1 MLRPSDGV
9 LARFTRDLTADA
21 RRGRLDVVHGR
32 ETELARLVDILLRRD
47 KNNPVLVGE
56 AGVGK
61 TAIAEALAQRLAT
74 DSVPLSLRGRR
85 LLALDHMGLLG
96 GTMYRGQYEER
107 LRGLVEEIEAAG
119 DVILFVDELHNLMGQ
134 GTAVGVAMD
143 AANMLKPALT
153 RGGFRVVG
161 ATTAGEYDRWIRPDP
176 ALERRFQPVIVRE
189 LSSDETAEVLEA
201 RREVLERH
209 HFVVIADGAVKA
221 AVRLTDLFQPDR
233 RRPDRALDAL
243 DEACAHVHAG
253 ATYAAATE
261 EIITR
266 LRADDAARR
275 RPPPA
280 PFWATP
286 AGWGAALDAADA
298 ADAADAPAP
307 DLGSGRRT
315 PPDDPPPSST
325 TDGPAT
331 TDERRSGAGTGD
343 ELSDADPLVRL
354 AREGVAALGRL
365 GAELDAAFGVGGQ
378 SGETARDAGGTH
390 HGTAAGTGSASS
402 RRHDQWSGAGG
413 FAELRDRLIEEG
425 VVVRGHDVARVVSL
439 ITGKNV
445 TWVD

>member
-32 ETELARLVDILLRRD
+32 ETELARLVDILLRRG

-74 DSVPLSLRGRR
+74 GSVPLSLRGRR
-85 LLALDHMGLLG
+85 LLSLDHMALLG

-107 LRGLVEEIEAAG
+107 LQGLVAEIIAAG

-134 GTAVGVAMD
+134 GTAMGAAMD

-153 RGGFRVVG
+153 RGEFRVIG

-176 ALERRFQPVIVRE
+176 ALERRFQPVLVRE
-189 LSSDETAEVLEA
+189 LSSEETAGVLEA
-201 RREVLERH
+201 RRDVLERH
-209 HFVVIADGAVKA
+209 HFVAIADGALQA
-221 AVRLTDLFQPDR
+221 AVRLTDLFQPER
-233 RRPDRALDAL
+233 HRPDRALDAL

-253 ATYAAATE
+253 AHYSAASEAL
-261 EIITR
+261 IAR
-266 LRADDAARR
+266 LRALDEARR
-275 RPPPA
+275 RPPATSFWTA
-280 PFWATP
+280 PV
-286 AGWGAALDAADA
+286 GWGDAAEAPRVKAEERPA
-298 ADAADAPAP
+298 APEGPAAAGAEGESETSAGGPPPEAGPPGAAEAPAP
-307 DLGSGRRT
+307 
-315 PPDDPPPSST
+315 
-325 TDGPAT
+325 A
-331 TDERRSGAGTGD
+331 
-343 ELSDADPLVRL
+343 DADPLVRF

-365 GAELDAAFGVGGQ
+365 GAELDAVFGVGGEAAARP
-378 SGETARDAGGTH
+378 SGGPPPASPPGSPLPEDRDGG
-390 HGTAAGTGSASS
+390 AAILA
-402 RRHDQWSGAGG
+402 Q
-413 FAELRDRLIEEG
+413 LRDRLIEEG

-445 TWVD
+445 TWLE